1 MSRINVSRIVKRNK
15 FASTLTVSRAGGS
28 YDATG
33 IWAQTATSQF
43 SVTGTVL
50 PASIE
55 ETEQLQAGGVNEEVI
70 KLLTDVELQLETDTN
85 AADRLEWNGRSYKIL
100 RVKDNSQFGFRRYYA
115 VKEKV

>member
-1 MSRINVSRIVKRNK
+1 MSRINVSRIVKRSK

-33 IWAQTATSQF
+33 IWTQTAASQF
-43 SVTGTVL
+43 DVTGTVL

-100 RVKDNSQFGFRRYYA
+100 RVKDNNQFGFRRYYA